1 MAYRTGF
8 CGTEVHE
15 RCLFLSTNGI
25 RATTRYVMC
34 HCDCHDGDARARD
47 ILIAGMGH
55 WDDQH
60 PKTPSMA
67 DMSRYADA
75 VNAQI
80 SAGRGNLADE
90 AEGSGSDDES

>member
-1 MAYRTGF
+1 M
-8 CGTEVHE
+8 HE
-15 RCLFLSTNGI
+15 RCLFLSTNGV

-34 HCDCHDGDARARD
+34 HCDCHDEDSRARD
-47 ILIAGMGH
+47 ILIAGIGH

-60 PKTPSMA
+60 PETASMA

-80 SAGRGNLADE
+80 SAGRGSLTGE
-90 AEGSGSDDES
+90 VEESGIDDES